1 MSSDGLDELDDLPTG
16 GNQQNGEAAAGGN
29 KGGGKGRLSVE
40 RIYQKKSQLEHIL
53 LRPDTY
59 IGSVEPITQ
68 SMWVYDGEE
77 NGGMKNR
84 SITFVP
90 GLYKIF
96 DEILVNAADNKQ
108 RDKSMD
114 CIKIEIDAE
123 QNRISVWNNGKGI
136 PVVEHKVEKMFVP
149 TLIFGHLLTSSNYN
163 DEEKKVTGGRNG
175 YGAKLC
181 NIFSTKFTVETYSR
195 TEKKLFKQ
203 VWEDN
208 MKKTTDPKI
217 RTEPKG
223 DDFTKITF
231 QPDLSKF
238 KMEKLDADT
247 VALLSRRAYD
257 VAGCTR
263 GVKVYLNGKRLPV
276 KGFKDYV
283 QLFLKDKEDEVGN
296 PLTVVHEQ
304 VNDRWEVAVALSE
317 TGEFRQMSF
326 VNSIATTKGGSH
338 VDYVSEQLVKRILEN
353 VKKKNKAGV
362 KILNKQ
368 VKDHLWIFVNCL
380 IENPTF
386 DSQTKENMTLQVK
399 KFGSKCDLSDK
410 FYNQVLKCGVVEAVM
425 SWVSFKAQKQLG
437 QKCSAKKH
445 SKLKGIPKL
454 EDANDAGTR
463 NSVDCTLILTEGD
476 SAKSLA
482 VSGLAVVGRDK
493 FGVFP
498 LKGKILNVRE
508 ATHKQILENAEINN
522 VIKIMGLQYK
532 KKYESVEDLKT
543 LRYGRLMI
551 MTDQDQD
558 GSHIKGLLINFIHHN
573 WPSLLKLP
581 FLEEFITPIVK
592 ATKGKTEL
600 SFYSLPEFE
609 EWKAATDDW
618 QRWKVK
624 YYKGLGT
631 STAKEAKDYFLDMA
645 RHRIKF
651 KYQGG
656 EDDRAIELAF
666 SKKMIEQ
673 RKEWLR
679 NGMEERKQRR
689 ELGLPELYL
698 YGKDTHNITYEDFVN
713 KELILFSN
721 MDNERSIPSLVDGL
735 KPGQR
740 KVLFTCFKRN
750 DKREI
755 KVAQLAGSVAEH
767 SAYHH
772 GEVSLMSTII
782 NLAQNF
788 VGSNNINLLQPIGQ
802 FGTRLQGGKDAAS
815 PRYIFTMLSPLARL
829 IMPAPD
835 DPVLEYLFDDNQR
848 IEPEY
853 YIPVIPMVLVNGA
866 EGIGTGWSTKI
877 PNYNPREIVTNL
889 RKMIAGEEPKP
900 MKPWFKNFRGSVD
913 QVEPQ
918 RFLISGEVAILSS
931 TSIEITELPIRT
943 WTQAYKESVL
953 EAMLHGSDKVPPLIT
968 DYKEYH
974 TDTTVRFVVTM
985 TEEKLSKARDE
996 GLHKVFKLQSS
1007 LTTSSMVL
1015 FDSKGVLTTFR
1026 TPEEILKDFYSTR
1039 LEGYKKR
1046 KAYMMGLLSAEAKKL
1061 ENQARFILEKIDNLI
1076 KIENRRRKEMIA
1088 TLRERNYDPDPLVEW
1103 KKQQSQQQD
1112 KPDTQDEGEEDA
1124 EGGDKDGEAGSA
1136 GYNYLLGMPL
1146 WSLTRERKEDLLAK
1160 RDQKREEVET
1170 LRRKTPEDLWDEDL
1184 NALMTKL
1191 EEVEKAEREEESASG
1206 AKAAGL
1212 KLASSKGGRAKAAS
1226 KKMEAETQPS
1236 PFGERVAPKVDWE
1249 AKKKSEKGAGP
1260 GRKPKK
1266 SEEGGPKSEG
1276 GGDDGDST
1284 TPKPAPRKRAPKG
1297 SSEKKKTPK
1306 KRRNSWS
1313 GSDTSDEQSAMSFG
1327 SDDDERP
1334 VIPPERQTSRRA
1346 ALARPKYKI
1355 DDSEEEDDD
1364 DDMGETKPNEG
1375 VIEDGGDSQEAAP
1388 EEDRQEN
1395 GRVRSAF
1402 DSDSD
1407 SSLQPLTKRI
1417 SQGGKDN
1424 SENAFDSLFGGSSSA
1439 AGSKAKG
1446 SGSDSEPP
1454 HPAPK
1459 PAPKKAPAKKK
1470 PPRSDSDA
1478 SDVDEEEAPKPKK
1491 APAARKPTAP
1501 KKKPARSGSDASG
1514 LDDDDDD
1521 FKPKKAAPA
1530 RKPAAPK
1537 SRKKKA
1543 ADSDSDGGPKKAK
1556 PAAKRA
1562 KKAAS
1567 SDDDD
1572 GEISGKDTAA
1582 SMAPRMT
1589 TGRAKAP
1596 VKYNFGSDSSEDEF

>member
-1 MSSDGLDELDDLPTG
+1 MSSDGLDDLDSLPVAG
-16 GNQQNGEAAAGGN
+16 DIQQNGEAGGAN
-29 KGGGKGRLSVE
+29 KGAKGRLSVE

-59 IGSVEPITQ
+59 IGSVEPVTQ
-68 SMWVYDGEE
+68 NMWVYDGEE

-108 RDKSMD
+108 RDKTMD
-114 CIKIEIDAE
+114 CIKIEIDAD

-136 PVVEHKVEKMFVP
+136 PVVEHKV
-149 TLIFGHLLTSSNYN
+149 
-163 DEEKKVTGGRNG
+163 
-175 YGAKLC
+175 
-181 NIFSTKFTVETYSR
+181 
-195 TEKKLFKQ
+195 
-203 VWEDN
+203 WEDN

-223 DDFTKITF
+223 EDFTKITF
-231 QPDLSKF
+231 QPDLAKF
-238 KMEKLDADT
+238 KMDKLDADT

-283 QLFLKDKEDEVGN
+283 QLFVKDKEDEAGN
-296 PLTVVHEQ
+296 PLTVVYESA
-304 VNDRWEVAVALSE
+304 NDRWEVAVTLSE
-317 TGEFRQMSF
+317 AGEFRQMSF

-338 VDYVSEQLVKRILEN
+338 VDYVADQIVKKVLES

-362 KILNKQ
+362 KIQNKQ
-368 VKDHLWIFVNCL
+368 IKDHLWVFVNCL

-386 DSQTKENMTLQVK
+386 DSQTKENMTLQMK
-399 KFGSKCDLSDK
+399 KFGSKCELSDK
-410 FYNQVLKCGVVEAVM
+410 FNNQVLKCGVVEAVM
-425 SWVSFKAQKQLG
+425 SWVQFKAQKQLG

-609 EWKAATDDW
+609 EWKTNTDDW

-631 STAKEAKDYFLDMA
+631 STAKEAKEYFIDMA

-666 SKKMIEQ
+666 SKKMIDQ

-689 ELGLPELYL
+689 ELGLPEVYL
-698 YGKDTHNITYEDFVN
+698 YGKDTRNITYEDFVN

-740 KVLFTCFKRN
+740 KVLYTCFKRN

-829 IMPAPD
+829 IMPASD
-835 DPVLEYLFDDNQR
+835 DPVLEHLYDDNQR

-853 YIPVIPMVLVNGA
+853 YIPVLPMVLVNGA

-877 PNYNPREIVTNL
+877 PNYNPREIVANL
-889 RKMIAGEEPKP
+889 RRMIAGEEPKP

-931 TSIEITELPIRT
+931 TTIEITELPVRT

-953 EAMLHGSDKVPPLIT
+953 EAMLHGSEKVPPMIT

-996 GLHKVFKLQSS
+996 GLHKVFKLQTS

-1026 TPEEILKDFYSTR
+1026 TPEEILKDFFETR
-1039 LEGYKKR
+1039 IEGYKKR

-1061 ENQARFILEKIDNLI
+1061 ENQARFILEKIDNQI
-1076 KIENRRRKEMIA
+1076 KIENRRRKEMIQ
-1088 TLRERNYDPDPLVEW
+1088 TLRERGYDPDPIVEW
-1103 KKQQSQQQD
+1103 KKQQAQQEDKQDSQD
-1112 KPDTQDEGEEDA
+1112 DEEE
-1124 EGGDKDGEAGSA
+1124 EKEEDKDGGSA
-1136 GYNYLLGMPL
+1136 SYNYLLGMPM

-1170 LRRKTPEDLWDEDL
+1170 LRRKTPENLWDEDL
-1184 NALMTKL
+1184 NAFTAKL
-1191 EEVEKAEREEESASG
+1191 EEVEQVERDDENSTG
-1206 AKAAGL
+1206 TKAAGL
-1212 KLASSKGGRAKAAS
+1212 KMASGKGGRPKGGS

-1236 PFGERVAPKVDWE
+1236 PFGERVEPKVDWE

-1266 SEEGGPKSEG
+1266 SLEEGKSESGGG
-1276 GGDDGDST
+1276 GGDDGDGAA
-1284 TPKPAPRKRAPKG
+1284 PKPARKRASKG
-1297 SSEKKKTPK
+1297 TGEKKKTPK

-1327 SDDDERP
+1327 SDDEERP
-1334 VIPPERQTSRRA
+1334 KIPPERQTSRRA

-1355 DDSEEEDDD
+1355 EDSDEEDDD
-1364 DDMGETKPNEG
+1364 DDMGEAKVNEG
-1375 VIEDGGDSQEAAP
+1375 VLEDVEESRPSEPAASTTEDG
-1388 EEDRQEN
+1388 QEN
-1395 GRVRSAF
+1395 GRVRGTF

-1407 SSLQPLTKRI
+1407 SNLEPLTKRL

-1424 SENAFDSLFGGSSSA
+1424 SETAFDSLFGGSGSA
-1439 AGSKAKG
+1439 SGSKASASHKNAG

-1454 HPAPK
+1454 RAASKPA
-1459 PAPKKAPAKKK
+1459 PAPKKAPAKRK
-1470 PPRSDSDA
+1470 PPAQSDSDA
-1478 SDVDEEEAPKPKK
+1478 SDVDEEEFKPKK
-1491 APAARKPTAP
+1491 APVARKPAAS
-1501 KKKPARSGSDASG
+1501 KKKPAQSASDASD
-1514 LDDDDDD
+1514 LDDDD

-1543 ADSDSDGGPKKAK
+1543 TDSDSDGARKKAK
-1556 PAAKRA
+1556 PAKKS
-1562 KKAAS
+1562 KKATS

-1572 GEISGKDTAA
+1572 KMSDKEAA
-1582 SMAPRMT
+1582 GSMAPRMT

-1596 VKYNFGSDSSEDEF
+1596 VKYNFGTDSSEEDF

>member
-1 MSSDGLDELDDLPTG
+1 MSSDGLDELDGLPAG
-16 GNQQNGEAAAGGN
+16 GNQQNGEAAAAGGN

-195 TEKKLFKQ
+195 AEKKLFKQ

-238 KMEKLDADT
+238 KMEKLDNDM

-296 PLTVVHEQ
+296 PLTVVHEL

-399 KFGSKCDLSDK
+399 KFGSKCELSDK

-666 SKKMIEQ
+666 SKKMIDQ

-689 ELGLPELYL
+689 ELGLPEVYL
-698 YGKDTHNITYEDFVN
+698 YAKDTHNITYEDFVN

-835 DPVLEYLFDDNQR
+835 DQILDYLFDDNQR

-853 YIPVIPMVLVNGA
+853 YIPVLPMVLVNGA

-877 PNYNPREIVTNL
+877 PNYNPREIVANL

-931 TSIEITELPIRT
+931 TTIEITELPVRT

-1026 TPEEILKDFYSTR
+1026 TPEEILKDFYATR

-1076 KIENRRRKEMIA
+1076 KIENRRRKEMIG
-1088 TLRERNYDPDPLVEW
+1088 TLRERGYDQDPLVEW

-1112 KPDTQDEGEEDA
+1112 KPDTQDEGDEDA
-1124 EGGDKDGEAGSA
+1124 TEESEKDGEAGGA

-1160 RDQKREEVET
+1160 RDQKRAEVET

-1191 EEVEKAEREEESASG
+1191 EEVEQAERDEENSSG

-1212 KLASSKGGRAKAAS
+1212 KLGSSKGGRAKAAS
-1226 KKMEAETQPS
+1226 KKMEGETQPS

-1249 AKKKSEKGAGP
+1249 ARKKSEKGAGP

-1297 SSEKKKTPK
+1297 TSEKKKTPK

-1364 DDMGETKPNEG
+1364 DMGEAKPNEG
-1375 VIEDGGDSQEAAP
+1375 VIEDGDSQEATP
-1388 EEDRQEN
+1388 EEDGQEN
-1395 GRVRSAF
+1395 GRVRSTF

-1407 SSLQPLTKRI
+1407 SMEPLTKRL
-1417 SQGGKDN
+1417 SQGGKDT
-1424 SENAFDSLFGGSSSA
+1424 ENAFDSLFGGSSSA

-1454 HPAPK
+1454 RPAPK

-1470 PPRSDSDA
+1470 PQKSDSGA
-1478 SDVDEEEAPKPKK
+1478 SDIDDEEAPKPKK
-1491 APAARKPTAP
+1491 APAARKPAAP
-1501 KKKPARSGSDASG
+1501 KKKPALSGSDASG

-1556 PAAKRA
+1556 PAKKA

-1572 GEISGKDTAA
+1572 DEMSGKDTAA

-1596 VKYNFGSDSSEDEF
+1596 VKYNFGSDSTDDEF